1 MKTIE
6 DLQDDLA
13 LAHEEAK
20 IWLERKHDA
29 NREAMIAHLA
39 YIDACHQ
46 ISVAENALHNAHGE
60 PS

>member
-6 DLQDDLA
+6 DIEDDLA

-20 IWLERKHDA
+20 IWLERKADA

-39 YIDACHQ
+39 YVDACHQ
-46 ISVAENALHNAHGE
+46 ITATERALMVARGE
-60 PS
+60 SS